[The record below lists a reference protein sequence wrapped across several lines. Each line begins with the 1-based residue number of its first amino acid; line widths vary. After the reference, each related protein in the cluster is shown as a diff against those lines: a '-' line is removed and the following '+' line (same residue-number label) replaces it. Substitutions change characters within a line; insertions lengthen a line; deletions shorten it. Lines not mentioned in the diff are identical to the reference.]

1 MVAVIDVALTTLTLV
16 AATPPTVT
24 VAPLTKFVPEIVIVI
39 VVPPAEVPLDGD
51 TDVTVGA
58 TL

>member
-1 MVAVIDVALTTLTLV
+1 VVAVIDVAFTTLTLV

-24 VAPLTKFVPEIVIVI
+24 VAPLTKFVPVIVI
-39 VVPPAEVPLDGD
+39 GVPPAEVPLDGD
-51 TDVTVGA
+51 TEVTVGP

>member
-1 MVAVIDVALTTLTLV
+1 MIDVALTTLTLV